1 MNIKLSDDERDLL
14 LSSPETRELAR
25 SLLMDE
31 GALIGT
37 AEQYDLLRNACSD
50 LLQKIGFDR
59 HYVPT
64 KDGVVLERLIDKLLT
79 E

>member
-1 MNIKLSDDERDLL
+1 MNIKLSGDERDLL

-31 GALIGT
+31 ETLIGT

-59 HYVPT
+59 HYVP
-64 KDGVVLERLIDKLLT
+64 KEDGVVLERLIDKLFT
-79 E
+79 G